1 MMQSRKICGL
11 WMFMIC
17 ALWTSGGGL
26 AQESLRTPSD
36 KTKEALEKFHNAP
49 TSIGKTLQ
57 GLGEAAKDKLR
68 QTLGG
73 KPEAG
78 GARAEDKPERVD
90 LEVPQR
96 APQGDAPVPALKAGS
111 RDPFRPMS
119 LRAKVTTRARENLSP
134 LERLELSQLKV
145 VGIIWDIKEPRAM
158 FEDKAGLGYVI
169 KVGTPIGSND
179 GTVKAIHR
187 NQVVI
192 EESTADIYGVPR
204 KRDVTM
210 NLATE

>member
-49 TSIGKTLQ
+49 ASMGKTLQ

-73 KPEAG
+73 RSKAA
-78 GARAEDKPERVD
+78 ARADDKQERVD
-90 LEVPQR
+90 LEVPQS
-96 APQGDAPVPALKAGS
+96 APQAEPRVPALKAGS
-111 RDPFRPMS
+111 RDPFRPMT
-119 LRAKVTTRARENLSP
+119 LRTKVNTRVRENLSP

-158 FEDKAGLGYVI
+158 VEDTAGLGYVV

-179 GTVKAIHR
+179 GKVKAIHR
-187 NQVVI
+187 NQVVV
-192 EESTADIYGVPR
+192 EESTADIYGVPK
-204 KRDVTM
+204 KREVTM